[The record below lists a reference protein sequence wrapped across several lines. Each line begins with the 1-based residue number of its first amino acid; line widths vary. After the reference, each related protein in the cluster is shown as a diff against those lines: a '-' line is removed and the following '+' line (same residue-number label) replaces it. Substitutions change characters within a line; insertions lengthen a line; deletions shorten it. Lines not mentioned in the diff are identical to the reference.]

1 MTTFNQ
7 KIDML
12 FQQKSVNIQDIY
24 MANFQSCCQSLKC
37 INKLNV
43 CGRVRYVLY
52 VLVKIYIFDHF
63 FLSTKIRYMHS

>member
-24 MANFQSCCQSLKC
+24 MANFQSCCQSVKF
-37 INKLNV
+37 IIKLNV
-43 CGRVRYVLY
+43 CGRVGYVLY
-52 VLVKIYIFDHF
+52 VLVKIYIWPLCFIYKD
-63 FLSTKIRYMHS
+63 KIYA

>member
-24 MANFQSCCQSLKC
+24 MANFQSCCRSVKC
-37 INKLNV
+37 IIKLNV

-52 VLVKIYIFDHF
+52 VLVKIYIWPLCFIYKD
-63 FLSTKIRYMHS
+63 KIYA